1 MSSSFDP
8 PPIEIYTQ
16 RAYVY
21 QDPPPPPQR
30 QHVAHTTQLER
41 GLLTSSSFA
50 ASSSHAPSSRPAK
63 SVARPSSSSSP
74 PPERPR
80 NQKLKAGPTS
90 GKATSSRHPAS
101 SQSTRR
107 PIPSSSSSSLASSS
121 GSMVA
126 SLPSSSRLSAPSST
140 ATQRKRSRF
149 QPGDG
154 FAMDFGHRRTTSCLL
169 PPPSL
174 PPASSS
180 SRLTSEKQP
189 IASTSGI
196 IAPHRSSPPRFPQ
209 IKTVNQTTTPTR
221 PHAVKVEPSPL
232 STPRASQYPPQ
243 STIPQP
249 SSAPPTKLPIEVI
262 FLSSSPEPS
271 PSSTGT
277 ILSLSTPRT
286 KPAPALH
293 PSVYA
298 KLASLDK
305 DLISDPH
312 LAPSIL
318 FQCEVV
324 NHGPATYE
332 QRDEAGRKILK
343 RTRRGR
349 RQEDDFW
356 PRTERPTRP
365 WVSPSWIDDRVN
377 VDKLKRRIEE
387 KEHFV
392 ANVKVKDVVDEMSV
406 QGMSELL
413 VEGVEM
419 CILGKEFPL
428 KRVVVVGTI
437 VGDDWKNEKLVY
449 YVDDGTGVVACVCTT
464 QEGPPQIAL
473 PRETHQEYLA
483 SPIKQVRKR
492 KLLDALPEDEID
504 ATFEVGT
511 LVRVLARVEKASLA
525 YAGRRYLSVIKMES
539 LKDPNAF
546 ITHQL
551 LVHELHEHV
560 YSRPFNLALRFEEI
574 HQTDLSLADTTS
586 DALSTPPS
594 TPKKYRLPRASKLLP
609 EDLTSSTFA
618 HYIKFHLK
626 RHFVELGTRTFE
638 DEDDNFCAA
647 NFGEVPSDPEI
658 PIEFTLD
665 ELKRDRDLIK
675 FATRMVRIQHMEMKR
690 VRMIKQERI
699 LKGNKKTAW
708 VEKARWYEDG
718 VTLLAPPGSR
728 GGSAWFLN
736 AGLKEGMVGSGKSSR
751 RSKRETQETEAMLD
765 GERLDKAINSA
776 FTAALIRLRQQG
788 EIILTPEQEDPD
800 ALARLLDPE
809 PEHEPIPE
817 DLPDQPQWG
826 KPSKKS
832 PLTRTKARDPL
843 ALEGFTSSP
852 EPSSSHAQE
861 ASPSPLGE
869 HRANKGNH
877 EDNDERFVMTFGTP
891 EKDEE
896 ACPYRNARVTVPSI
910 IKTPPRK
917 SYPWLSRPTRR
928 VQTYQLVTTTSLLVP
943 VYRIITNLY
952 TASIESCAATWKAR
966 QHVSVIE
973 EQIRGA
979 MLHDEV
985 WEQVGRKSHL
995 VNEAVKELVLLN
1007 KLEWVKMGN
1016 EKTGQYF
1023 VEGAKNAVRLKG
1035 MNGMGGV
1042 AKKSTAA
1049 RKR

>member
-1 MSSSFDP
+1 MSSSFEP
-8 PPIEIYTQ
+8 PPIEMYTQ

-21 QDPPPPPQR
+21 PDPPPPQR
-30 QHVAHTTQLER
+30 QRVSHTTQLER
-41 GLLTSSSFA
+41 GLTSSSM
-50 ASSSHAPSSRPAK
+50 ASSSHAPSSRSAQ
-63 SVARPSSSSSP
+63 SVVRPSSSSP
-74 PPERPR
+74 PPPERPR
-80 NQKLKAGPTS
+80 TQKVKAGSTS
-90 GKATSSRHPAS
+90 GKATSSRHSAS
-101 SQSTRR
+101 TQSTRR
-107 PIPSSSSSSLASSS
+107 PIPSSSSSASSS
-121 GSMVA
+121 VSMGA
-126 SLPSSSRLSAPSST
+126 SVPSSSRLSAPSST

-154 FAMDFGHRRTTSCLL
+154 FAMDFGQRRTTSCLL

-174 PPASSS
+174 PPAPSV
-180 SRLTSEKQP
+180 SRLTSEQP
-189 IASTSGI
+189 IASTSRI
-196 IAPHRSSPPRFPQ
+196 IAPHRSSPPRSPQ
-209 IKTVNQTTTPTR
+209 IQTVHRTTTPTR
-221 PHAVKVEPSPL
+221 PQAVDCERSPL

-249 SSAPPTKLPIEVI
+249 SSAPPTKPPIEVI

-277 ILSLSTPRT
+277 ILSLSTPRS

-356 PRTERPTRP
+356 PRREGPTRP
-365 WVSPSWIDDRVN
+365 WVSPNWIDDHVN

-392 ANVKVKDVVDEMSV
+392 ANVKIKDVVDETSV

-413 VEGVEM
+413 VDGVEM

-437 VGDDWKNEKLVY
+437 VGDDWKHDKPVY

-464 QEGPPQIAL
+464 QEGLPQIAL
-473 PRETHQEYLA
+473 PRESYQASLA
-483 SPIKQVRKR
+483 SPTKQPRKR
-492 KLLDALPEDEID
+492 KVLDALPEDEID

-511 LVRVLARVEKASLA
+511 LVRVLARVEKASLNF
-525 YAGRRYLSVIKMES
+525 AGRRYLSVIKMEF

-551 LVHELHEHV
+551 LVHELHEQV
-560 YSRPFNLALRFEEI
+560 YSQPFNLALRFEEI

-609 EDLTSSTFA
+609 EDLTPSTFA

-626 RHFVELGTRTFE
+626 RHFVELGTRTSE
-638 DEDDNFCAA
+638 DEDDSFCAA
-647 NFGEVPSDPEI
+647 NFGEVPSDPEV

-665 ELKRDRDLIK
+665 DLKRDRDLIK

-699 LKGNKKTAW
+699 LKGSKKTAW
-708 VEKARWYEDG
+708 VEKARWYEGG

-736 AGLKEGMVGSGKSSR
+736 AGLKKGAIGSEKSSR
-751 RSKRETQETEAMLD
+751 KSKREPQETEAMLD

-776 FTAALIRLRQQG
+776 FTAALIRLREQG

-809 PEHEPIPE
+809 PETESIPE

-826 KPSKKS
+826 KPGKKS
-832 PLTRTKARDPL
+832 PSKRTKARDPL
-843 ALEGFTSSP
+843 ALEGFTSL
-852 EPSSSHAQE
+852 EPSPSQAQE
-861 ASPSPLGE
+861 ASPSPLSE
-869 HRANKGNH
+869 HRANKGNYEH
-877 EDNDERFVMTFGTP
+877 NDERFVMTFGTP

-896 ACPYRNARVTVPSI
+896 ACPYWNARVTVPSI
-910 IKTPPRK
+910 IQTPPRK
-917 SYPWLSRPTRR
+917 SHSWLSPPTRR

-985 WEQVGRKSHL
+985 WEQVGKKSHL

-1007 KLEWVKMGN
+1007 KVEWVKMGN

-1023 VEGAKNAVRLKG
+1023 VEGAKHAVRLKG